1 MDMHKK
7 ASAWLLQQATRT
19 AAESAPV
26 ETKKESAATPAA
38 APIADTGKQPGTP
51 SQWLLQQTQQQRSAQ
66 PKVTNSRLS
75 GGPSQWLQEQAQL
88 YIQGDAKYAKSGQ
101 IVEQIRGIEKLQS
114 QLDNLP
120 GEIEKTRKEL
130 EAANALVWQ
139 AENAQK
145 MGGNLLGLSAEDF
158 KAEYARRSQA
168 AHEVSDRLD
177 ALESSRAQ
185 LEDSVTYNNN
195 FLKIMRM
202 SDEDRK
208 SLEAYAEAVAGAPS
222 SDSDKGFFALRD
234 KGYSFKEIYQLAET
248 MARYNN
254 AIEAQKRKEDAV
266 AVANDLPITG
276 TIASWGAN
284 FVGGISGFGATV
296 DQTIKSAT
304 GLSGY
309 NVADPNHPLYAPSDW
324 GNTVQQTVAQNIAG
338 DEDAPEWER
347 NARKFL
353 SLAYQGLNSAA
364 DSGLKIG
371 TAIATGGGSTLSSGL
386 FFMGAAQSEF
396 QAQSAA
402 GVTTDKAFLSA
413 VVKGGLELATE
424 KYSVDNL
431 LSLNKPS
438 SWKQVLKNA
447 AIQGGVEVTEE
458 ELNFVAGMLADAAIH
473 GEDIDKKVKDMMA
486 AKGISR
492 EEARKKVYMDLAQEA
507 ADTALTSFISG
518 GLSAGTTGTVQKLQ
532 GDKSNANSKGQQA
545 QNAPQ
550 DGENAQ
556 QAQTSAPGNSSAV
569 GMPGAEQA
577 VPTTEADES
586 AQATLNTNA
595 VSKPLSSYP
604 AEKQNMIMSYAKA
617 VDEKIKSFVQRV
629 KSGDLSF
636 KRQKISDVG
645 ARAATDIGNLLG
657 IDVSGYTHNIN
668 TSGIRHI
675 LNRHST
681 SGKQDASMSMDEDI
695 ARVGWVLENYDKV
708 ELLTKDGQQVYS
720 SEFKDKNGQGVP
732 QIRFVKKIDGTYYVV
747 EAACENEYKKLWVQS
762 AYLQKNED
770 VTQVSAEGQSTNHK
784 TYAQSELASPS
795 SNDSIRQ
802 TSQNVNPNE
811 AVGAADANFTGKQAY
826 YDLLSDDNVKPGREG
841 DVRNVEVPET
851 DGYGRRVS
859 DFATNAMG
867 AEVTTDEMADA
878 IQELI
883 GEGALGFDVKSDKS
897 LLTKAEDNIKTKGLE
912 SSKGDIREAVDKGRF
927 KDVDIVTAT
936 LLYNIYNSRGDIDS
950 ASEIMV
956 NLAAM
961 SNDTGRKLRLFGLLR
976 KMTPEGQLAVVKK
989 TAQRVVDRIN
999 KGRSAKNQADVTIPA
1014 ELEQAYEDA
1023 ARRDSY
1029 EHTEES
1035 ERAKVEAEQEIYK
1048 AVAAQIDATLMEKL
1062 NAWRYMAMLGNAKT
1076 QLRNFAG
1083 NALFRPLV
1091 SIKRAVGA
1099 AIESVALEQKDRTKA
1114 VLGRGKDAK
1123 ALVSWAQED
1132 ASSKTADELLSYCA
1146 QTGDA
1151 ARNAIDENRQIFETK
1166 WLESVREFV
1175 KKVPEGADMLFKK
1188 REYTLSLASF
1198 LKARGYTAADIQ
1210 AGKVSQDAL
1219 NEGRAYA
1226 AQEALKATFN
1236 DQNWLSDALAQ
1247 ARYKGN
1253 KPGLIALNALAEG
1266 VLPFRRTPAN
1276 IVVRGMEYS
1285 PVGLLRGIGNA
1296 AFNVRSG
1303 KVSAATA
1310 IDQIAG
1316 GLTGMGMMA
1325 LGWALASG
1333 VFGIRLR
1340 GTVDEEEKL
1349 SGHQSYALEIGNQS
1363 YDISWLAPANI
1374 PLLVGANLCENSA
1387 DGENWLLSLADS
1399 TVTALEPML
1408 ELSCLSSLNDLI
1420 RSAQYAEDGEWLYAL
1435 VANGA
1440 TSYLNQFIPTILG
1453 QTEQAFEGEK
1463 KSVYSTAGTALERN
1477 VEKTIGRITQK
1488 IPGIDLFQAEKV
1500 DKWGRTQEQN
1510 PVEKAFNAFINPSKV
1525 STIEETDADRE
1536 LERLR
1541 NAVPDAT
1548 VYPGSFRK
1556 EISYTDEAGNTQKKV
1571 LTAEEYAT
1579 LAKAQGQQSR
1589 ELVEQI
1595 IGMDDYK
1602 GLTDAQKAKVI
1613 KGIYEYS
1620 AAVSKSAVIGSYHE
1634 EPSYITNRAEGMSI
1648 AEAIIR
1654 HTVLGTTTQYADLT
1668 LKQAEYI
1675 AGVFDLLEKEQKPD
1689 GSMYSN
1695 VRTVQKVEALAGSNL
1710 SEKQQKDVM
1719 DDILD
1724 DGAYEKY
1731 VKILS
1736 AGYDTDDYAAAYRL
1750 YQDTEKTKTVTKK
1763 EMTIRGFMKDLGISR
1778 SAATRLYDIYAGKD
1792 D

>member
-1 MDMHKK
+1 MDDKTN
-7 ASAWLLQQATRT
+7 ALSWL
-19 AAESAPV
+19 
-26 ETKKESAATPAA
+26 KEVSAATNAA
-38 APIADTGKQPGTP
+38 AA
-51 SQWLLQQTQQQRSAQ
+51 
-66 PKVTNSRLS
+66 S
-75 GGPSQWLQEQAQL
+75 GGNPITQAQQKEQAL
-88 YIQGDAKYAKSGQ
+88 AWLGDVSRNYTPPVKTYANEYEFKIAQ
-101 IVEQIRGIEKLQS
+101 ADEKLAT
-114 QLDNLP
+114 LP
-120 GEIEKTRKEL
+120 EQTSKLTTDYESRKADLTRKHDSAV
-130 EAANALVWQ
+130 AAYNAVNNQMSQGILSM
-139 AENAQK
+139 ESGLK
-145 MGGNLLGLSAEDF
+145 KLSAYDKEVT
-158 KAEYARRSQA
+158 KYQVGLTSAEKEYKDAVA
-168 AHEVSDRLD
+168 
-177 ALESSRAQ
+177 ALENQRKV
-185 LEDSVTYNNN
+185 LEDSKVYYRNLQKV
-195 FLKIMRM
+195 FSLSEADMQSLK
-202 SDEDRK
+202 D
-208 SLEAYAEAVAGAPS
+208 YAVAVAGKAS
-222 SDSDKGFFALRD
+222 VDSDKGYFALKN
-234 KGYSFKEIYQLAET
+234 KGLSHDDIYAMAET
-248 MARYNN
+248 WNRYQN
-254 AIEAQKRKEDAV
+254 ALEAQQEESDAKAYAKEHPV
-266 AVANDLPITG
+266 LG
-276 TIASWGAN
+276 TIGSWGAQ
-284 FVGGISGFGATV
+284 FVGSIPGSVEALAQGIKHGV
-296 DQTIKSAT
+296 

-309 NVADPNHPLYAPSDW
+309 HVADPNADGFDMTRW
-324 GNTVQQTVAQNIAG
+324 AGNVQGQVVKDIEGENPNGWQKLG
-338 DEDAPEWER
+338 
-347 NARKFL
+347 
-353 SLAYQGLNSAA
+353 SYAYQALNSAVN
-364 DSGLKIG
+364 SGLTIG
-371 TAIATGGGSTLSSGL
+371 AGLLTGGGSVVPSAL
-386 FFMGAAQSEF
+386 FFTSAAQSDF
-396 QAQSAA
+396 LTRTQAGYS
-402 GVTTDKAFLSA
+402 TDEAFLSGIVSGA
-413 VVKGGLELATE
+413 LELLTE

-431 LSLNKPS
+431 LNMKKPAN
-438 SWKQVLKNA
+438 WKQLLKSA

-458 ELNFVAGMLADAAIH
+458 EANFVAGLMADAVIH
-473 GEDIDKKVKDMMA
+473 GSDSELNRRIRELQDTEGMTQA
-486 AKGISR
+486 EAKAQAFT
-492 EEARKKVYMDLAQEA
+492 ELAQQA
-507 ADTALTSFISG
+507 ADTAITSFLSG
-518 GLSAGTTGTVQKLQ
+518 SMMAGVNGSAQKLSS
-532 GDKSNANSKGQQA
+532 DVAAKKDQQA
-545 QNAPQ
+545 QG
-550 DGENAQ
+550 GENLQ
-556 QAQTSAPGNSSAV
+556 QPQTPVAGKSPAV
-569 GMPGAEQA
+569 STPVALPNA
-577 VPTTEADES
+577 I
-586 AQATLNTNA
+586 ATDGTSDTQSNLNTNA
-595 VSKPLSSYP
+595 VSKPLNSYP
-604 AEKQNMIMSYAKA
+604 VEKQNMILSYVKS

-636 KRQKISDVG
+636 KRQKISDVN

-668 TSGIRHI
+668 TYGVQHL
-675 LNRHST
+675 LNRH
-681 SGKQDASMSMDEDI
+681 GEKGAQDKTMSLEDDI
-695 ARVGWVLENYDKV
+695 ARVGWVLENYDSV

-732 QIRFVKKIDGTYYVV
+732 QIRFIKKIDGSYYVV

-762 AYLQKNED
+762 AYLTKNED

-795 SNDSIRQ
+795 SNNNIAQ
-802 TSQNVNPNE
+802 GVPGVNHNE
-811 AVGAADANFTGKQAY
+811 SVGAADANFTGKQAY
-826 YDLLSDDNVKPGREG
+826 YDLLTDDNVKPGSPG
-841 DVRNVEVPET
+841 DVRNVEVPKI
-851 DGYGRRVS
+851 DGYGRKVS
-859 DFATNAMG
+859 GFADNAVG
-867 AEVTTDEMADA
+867 AEVTTDEMAGA
-878 IQELI
+878 IEELI

-897 LLTKAEDNIKTKGLE
+897 LFDDAAKDIKKSMAGSRRAVTTAAMKGKATDA
-912 SSKGDIREAVDKGRF
+912 DIAK
-927 KDVDIVTAT
+927 AL
-936 LLYNIYNSRGDIDS
+936 LLYNIYNQKGKIDD

-956 NLAAM
+956 DLATMA
-961 SNDTGRKLRLFGLLR
+961 NDAGRKLRLFGLLR
-976 KMTPEGQLAVVKK
+976 KMTPEGQAAVIQKTVERAVK
-989 TAQRVVDRIN
+989 RLN
-999 KGRSAKNQADVTIPA
+999 EGRSDKNQADVTIPQ
-1014 ELEQAYEDA
+1014 ELMDAYTDA

-1029 EHTEES
+1029 EHSEES
-1035 ERAKVEAEQEIYK
+1035 EQAKVEAEQAIYK
-1048 AVAAQIDATLMEKL
+1048 AAAAQIQASPMEKL

-1099 AIESVALEQKDRTKA
+1099 AIESVTLEQKDRTKA
-1114 VLGRGKDAK
+1114 VLGRGEDAK

-1132 ASSKTADELLSYCA
+1132 ASSKTAEELLSYCA

-1236 DQNWLSDALAQ
+1236 DHNFLSDGLAKM
-1247 ARYKGN
+1247 RYKGN
-1253 KPGLIALNALAEG
+1253 HWAGQLFNMLGEG
-1266 VLPFRRTPAN
+1266 VMPFRRTPAN

-1349 SGHQSYALEIGNQS
+1349 SGHQSYALEIGDQS

-1435 VANGA
+1435 AANGA

-1463 KSVYSTAGTALERN
+1463 KSVYSNADTALERN

-1510 PVEKAFNAFINPSKV
+1510 PVEQVFNAFINPSKV
-1525 STIEETDADRE
+1525 TTVEETEADME

-1541 NAVPDAT
+1541 NAVPDEN

-1556 EISYTDEAGNTQKKV
+1556 EISYTDSNGKTQKKE

-1589 ELVEQI
+1589 ELVEEI
-1595 IGMDDYK
+1595 ISMDDYK
-1602 GLTDAQKAKVI
+1602 GLSDAEKAKVI
-1613 KGIYEYS
+1613 RGIYEYS
-1620 AAVSKSAVIGSYHE
+1620 AAVSKSAVIEGYSE
-1634 EPSYITNRAEGMSI
+1634 EPPDITNRAKGMSI

-1654 HTVLGTTTQYADLT
+1654 QTVVGTTKMYTDLP
-1668 LKQAEYI
+1668 LKQAVYI
-1675 AGVFDLLEKEQKPD
+1675 KGVFDLLEKEKKAD
-1689 GSMYSN
+1689 GTEYAS

-1710 SEKQQKDVM
+1710 SEKQQEDVM

-1731 VKILS
+1731 AKILA

-1750 YQDTEKTKTVTKK
+1750 YQDTEKSKYASKK
-1763 EMTIRGFMKDLGISR
+1763 DTIINAFVKELGITR
-1778 SAATRLYDIYAGKD
+1778 NAAKTLYDIYAGKD